1 MNAVHVAFLWRQG
14 GGWIVA
20 GAAAVASGGRRG
32 DRPRGGPGD
41 RAGGVRDGVG
51 ARDGDVLLGG
61 RDEAGRRLAAVQ
73 LAELKAATQKQIAA
87 ASGTDPV
94 TVWRWADAYR
104 RAGVAGLLP
113 AWKGPKGPSKLTP
126 GLTEKIRKQGAAGK
140 SQAAI
145 AAGTGVSTFAVRT
158 ALGRVPARRQGAG
171 LGAGCAA
178 GAAGPGAAGRR
189 AGAGPVRAARRGRG
203 ARVHGGARYPLA
215 DCSWRCPL
223 AGTGLIQTARSVW
236 VCQISGV
243 RAFPVSFFVR
253 SQKDLRARTRL

>member
-1 MNAVHVAFLWRQG
+1 M
-14 GGWIVA
+14 
-20 GAAAVASGGRRG
+20 
-32 DRPRGGPGD
+32 
-41 RAGGVRDGVG
+41 G

-158 ALGRVPARRQGAG
+158 ALGRVPARPALAGRELAWAQDALPVLPDPVPRDGERALARFGLPGEGAEPVFTAG
-171 LGAGCAA
+171 RGTRWPTALGAAPWPA
-178 GAAGPGAAGRR
+178 PA
-189 AGAGPVRAARRGRG
+189 
-203 ARVHGGARYPLA
+203 
-215 DCSWRCPL
+215 
-223 AGTGLIQTARSVW
+223 
-236 VCQISGV
+236 
-243 RAFPVSFFVR
+243 
-253 SQKDLRARTRL
+253 